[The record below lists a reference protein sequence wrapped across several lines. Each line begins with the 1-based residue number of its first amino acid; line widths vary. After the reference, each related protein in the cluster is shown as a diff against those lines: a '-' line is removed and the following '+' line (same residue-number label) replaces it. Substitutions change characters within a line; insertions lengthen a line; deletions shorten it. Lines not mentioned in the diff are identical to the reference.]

1 MEIYKIEIYG
11 EDENQIQRMEEVIA
25 PIKDIQDYF
34 WKLLW
39 IDGESETDEYSV
51 FELQEVIDQQ
61 DGIFVEYD
69 QLESLCYKMENVTE
83 ALIIGDR
90 KENNLHV
97 NIEDENLYDNEVVF
111 EFVKDSHWQILTSDI
126 NIVDIFKV
134 FFPSSKIID

>member
-1 MEIYKIEIYG
+1 METYKIEIYG

-34 WKLLW
+34 WKILW

-69 QLESLCYKMENVTE
+69 QLESLSYKMETVTE

-111 EFVKDSHWQILTSDI
+111 EFVKDSHWQILTD
-126 NIVDIFKV
+126 
-134 FFPSSKIID
+134 P

>member
-1 MEIYKIEIYG
+1 METYKIEIYG

-25 PIKDIQDYF
+25 PIKDLAGYS

-61 DGIFVEYD
+61 DGILVEHD
-69 QLESLCYKMENVTE
+69 QLESLCYKMQDVAE

-90 KENNLHV
+90 NEKNLFV
-97 NIEDENLYDNEVVF
+97 NIEDDNLYENEVVF
-111 EFVKDSHWQILTSDI
+111 EFVKDSHWQIITSDL
-126 NIVDIFKV
+126 NVVDTFKV
-134 FFPSSKIID
+134 FFPNSKVID

>member
-1 MEIYKIEIYG
+1 METYKIEIYG
-11 EDENQIQRMEEVIA
+11 EDENQIQRMEEVIT

-34 WKLLW
+34 WKILW
-39 IDGESETDEYSV
+39 IDGESETEEYSV

-61 DGIFVEYD
+61 DGIFVEYE
-69 QLESLCYKMENVTE
+69 QLENLCFKMENVTE

-97 NIEDENLYDNEVVF
+97 NIEDENLYNNEVVF

-126 NIVDIFKV
+126 NIVDTFKV
-134 FFPSSKIID
+134 FFPNSKIID

>member
-1 MEIYKIEIYG
+1 METYKIEIYG
-11 EDENQIQRMEEVIA
+11 EDENQIQRMEEVIV

-34 WKLLW
+34 WKILW
-39 IDGESETDEYSV
+39 VDGESETDEYSV

-69 QLESLCYKMENVTE
+69 QLESLCYKMKHVTE

-126 NIVDIFKV
+126 NIVDTFKV
-134 FFPSSKIID
+134 FFPNSKIID

>member
-1 MEIYKIEIYG
+1 METYKIEIYG

-25 PIKDIQDYF
+25 PIKDLAGYS

-61 DGIFVEYD
+61 DGILVEHD
-69 QLESLCYKMENVTE
+69 QLESLCYKMQDVAE

-90 KENNLHV
+90 DEKNLFV
-97 NIEDENLYDNEVVF
+97 NIEDDNLYENEVVF
-111 EFVKDSHWQILTSDI
+111 EFVKDSHWQIITSDL
-126 NIVDIFKV
+126 NVVDTFKV
-134 FFPSSKIID
+134 FFPNSKVID